1 MCEVAKTRRPSPRS
15 YIQSISKARRQNQKP
30 RRLLNAHPTTVHAG
44 VTKDP
49 KYSLHG
55 PDWMALGEDQHGLI
69 NRAAGAISFRVILGR
84 LADLG
89 ELALEQVSLMMD
101 MLS

>member
-1 MCEVAKTRRPSPRS
+1 
-15 YIQSISKARRQNQKP
+15 
-30 RRLLNAHPTTVHAG
+30 
-44 VTKDP
+44 
-49 KYSLHG
+49 
-55 PDWMALGEDQHGLI
+55 MALGEDQHGLI